1 MDRGEQ
7 SNMPSGDRGIEGVAG
22 TASARVGEILADAEQ
37 LGRSLREEAERDA
50 AATRE
55 AAEEEVRRIAAEAR
69 ERAREA
75 ARERAARLAELQAAL
90 TARGP
95 AVVDG
100 LEGAGVTRAR
110 LEALIEALGAAA
122 ERVKEEAEQGD
133 PRGGSAAPAP
143 PPAEEDGAGSAET
156 ADEEGTETEAA
167 ARGGAPAA
175 IAGDGEEPGDRSRE
189 QISDGNGTGSPGRPT
204 PYDGPLPEGAPLAR
218 RPMRS
223 RERDARFA
231 ALLLAVKGRDRGHVE
246 SHLRDELGVDDCG
259 PILDEVFGPARA

>member
-1 MDRGEQ
+1 
-7 SNMPSGDRGIEGVAG
+7 VA
-22 TASARVGEILADAEQ
+22 EILSEAES

-50 AATRE
+50 TATRE
-55 AAEEEVRRIAAEAR
+55 DARQEVERIAAEVREKAR
-69 ERAREA
+69 DA
-75 ARERAARLAELQAAL
+75 ARERAGRLAELQAEL

-95 AVVDG
+95 AVLEG

-122 ERVKEEAEQGD
+122 ERVTDEAEQGD
-133 PRGGSAAPAP
+133 PRGGGSAPAP
-143 PPAEEDGAGSAET
+143 AEDDGSEPDSAET
-156 ADEEGTETEAA
+156 ADEEDTEPDAVADDAEPVAV
-167 ARGGAPAA
+167 
-175 IAGDGEEPGDRSRE
+175 AGDEDSPDDGSRE
-189 QISDGNGTGSPGRPT
+189 LVSDGNGSGSVRKPAR
-204 PYDGPLPEGAPLAR
+204 YDGPLPEGAPLAR

-246 SHLRDELGVDDCG
+246 SHLRDELGVDDCA